1 MSDKFFYDTNI
12 FLYLSLLPENPEDT
26 FKRNRVK
33 NILSLHQE
41 NIYIST
47 QVINEISN
55 VLSKKKVLSKEDTV
69 DFLNLI
75 LSVANCIPL
84 TQDLTFDAIEIKERY
99 GFSFYD
105 CLIIASALSV
115 KCNVLVTEDLQHLQ
129 VIVFNSS
136 PLQILNPFI

>member
-1 MSDKFFYDTNI
+1 
-12 FLYLSLLPENPEDT
+12 LSLLPENPENT
-26 FKRNRVK
+26 FKRNQVT
-33 NILSLHQE
+33 NILSLHQD

-47 QVINEISN
+47 QFINEISN
-55 VLSKKKVLSKEDTV
+55 VLNKKQVLSKENTI

-84 TQDLTFDAIEIKERY
+84 TQDLTFNAIEIKHRY

-105 CLIIASALSV
+105 CLIIASALSIQ
-115 KCNVLVTEDLQHLQ
+115 CDILVTEDLQHLQ

-136 PLQILNPFI
+136 QLQIFNPFI